1 MGILEVRNLTKLFGG
16 LKAVSDY
23 SLNLNKGELI
33 GIIGP
38 NGAGKTTIFNLLT
51 GVYPPTS
58 GEILLEGKSIIG
70 LRPDQIVQRGISRT
84 FQNIRLF
91 KELSV
96 IQNVKIAHH
105 LHTKYTFWDTILST
119 PSFLREEEELERQ
132 ALEYL
137 KIFDMDKDKD
147 KIASSLPYGN
157 QRKLEIA
164 RALASNPK
172 ILLLDE
178 PAAGMNPNEVT
189 ELVKLIK
196 MIRER
201 FDLTIILIEHQ
212 MSLVMN
218 ICERIQV
225 LDSGE
230 LIAEGIPEEI
240 QSNQRVIEAYLGKR
254 VGRNA

>member
-1 MGILEVRNLTKLFGG
+1 MAILEVKNLTKTCGG
-16 LKAVSDY
+16 LKAVSNY
-23 SLNLNKGELI
+23 SLALDKYELL

-58 GEILLEGKSIIG
+58 GDILLEGKSIVG
-70 LRPDQIVQRGISRT
+70 LRPDQIVAMGISRT

-91 KELSV
+91 KSLSV

-105 LHTKYTFWDTILST
+105 LHTNYNFWNVLLSDFR
-119 PSFLREEEELERQ
+119 FLKEERELDDK

-137 KIFDMDKDKD
+137 KIFGLEGDKNM
-147 KIASSLPYGN
+147 IASSLPYGN

-178 PAAGMNPNEVT
+178 PAAGMNPNEVLD
-189 ELVKLIK
+189 LVELIK
-196 MIRER
+196 MIREK
-201 FDLTIILIEHQ
+201 FNLTIILIEHQ
-212 MSLVMN
+212 MSLVMS

-230 LIAEGIPEEI
+230 LIAEGTPLEI
-240 QSNQRVIEAYLGKR
+240 QNNQRVIEAYLGKKK
-254 VGRNA
+254 VVV

>member
-1 MGILEVRNLTKLFGG
+1 MGTLLEVNHLTKLFGG
-16 LKAVSDY
+16 LKAVSNY
-23 SLNLNKGELI
+23 SLELRKGELI

-51 GVYPPTS
+51 GVYLPTS

-70 LRPDQIVQRGISRT
+70 LRPDQIVKQGISRT

-105 LHTKYTFWDTILST
+105 LYTKYTFWDAIFST
-119 PSFLREEEELERQ
+119 PSFLKEEKELQEQ

-137 KIFDMDKDKD
+137 KIFGMEKDKE

-164 RALASNPK
+164 RALASKPK

-178 PAAGMNPNEVT
+178 PAAGMNPNEVI

-212 MSLVMN
+212 MSLVMS

-230 LIAEGIPEEI
+230 LIAEGTPSEI
-240 QSNQRVIEAYLGKR
+240 QSNERVIEAYLGKKR
-254 VGRNA
+254 VVA

>member
-1 MGILEVRNLTKLFGG
+1 MAILEVKNLTKTFGG
-16 LKAVSDY
+16 LKAVSNY
-23 SLNLNKGELI
+23 SLALDKYELL

-58 GEILLEGKSIIG
+58 GDILLEGKSIVG
-70 LRPDQIVQRGISRT
+70 LRPDQIVAMGISRT

-91 KELSV
+91 KSLSV

-105 LHTKYTFWDTILST
+105 LHTNYNFWNVLLSDFR
-119 PSFLREEEELERQ
+119 FLKEERELDDK

-137 KIFDMDKDKD
+137 KIFGLEGDKNM
-147 KIASSLPYGN
+147 IASSLPYGN

-178 PAAGMNPNEVT
+178 PAAGMNPNEVLD
-189 ELVKLIK
+189 LVELIK
-196 MIRER
+196 MIREK
-201 FDLTIILIEHQ
+201 FNLTIILIEHQ
-212 MSLVMN
+212 MSLVMS

-230 LIAEGIPEEI
+230 LIAEGTPLEI
-240 QSNQRVIEAYLGKR
+240 QNNQRVIEAYLGKKK
-254 VGRNA
+254 VVV

>member
-1 MGILEVRNLTKLFGG
+1 MAILEVKNLTKTFGG
-16 LKAVSDY
+16 LKAVSNY
-23 SLNLNKGELI
+23 SLALNKYELL

-58 GEILLEGKSIIG
+58 GDILLEGKSIVG
-70 LRPDQIVQRGISRT
+70 LRPDQIVTMGISRT

-91 KELSV
+91 KSLSV

-105 LHTKYTFWDTILST
+105 LHTNYNFWNVLLSDFR
-119 PSFLREEEELERQ
+119 FLKEERELDDK

-137 KIFDMDKDKD
+137 KIFGLEGDKNM
-147 KIASSLPYGN
+147 IASSLPYGN

-178 PAAGMNPNEVT
+178 PAAGMNPNEVL
-189 ELVKLIK
+189 ELVELIK

-201 FDLTIILIEHQ
+201 FNLTIILIEHQ
-212 MSLVMN
+212 MSLVMS

-230 LIAEGIPEEI
+230 LIAEGTPLEI
-240 QSNQRVIEAYLGKR
+240 QNNQRVVEAYLGKKK
-254 VGRNA
+254 VVV